1 MASIKVLGSSSKG
14 NCYLLDCDGEVL
26 IIELGV
32 DFSEVIKELD
42 YGKRIKDVVGCLVS
56 HEHGDHSRYIKQ
68 AQKYALSLYSCMD
81 TASKYSG
88 VIALNCEKKY
98 KIGTFKVMP
107 LSVSHSCQCFAYI
120 IEHKDMGKMLFATDL
135 MYFPYKIKDVNHFLI
150 EANYDED
157 ILIDNHINA
166 EEGQSSPENHMSI
179 DDCIG
184 AIELNYSPSLQ
195 NIVLLHLSGT
205 NADAER
211 FKERVS
217 SEFATDNVFVAEKGL
232 EIELKES
239 EF

>member
-1 MASIKVLGSSSKG
+1 
-14 NCYLLDCDGEVL
+14 
-26 IIELGV
+26 
-32 DFSEVIKELD
+32 
-42 YGKRIKDVVGCLVS
+42 
-56 HEHGDHSRYIKQ
+56 
-68 AQKYALSLYSCMD
+68 
-81 TASKYSG
+81 
-88 VIALNCEKKY
+88 
-98 KIGTFKVMP
+98 
-107 LSVSHSCQCFAYI
+107 
-120 IEHKDMGKMLFATDL
+120 MGKMLFATDL

-195 NIVLLHLSGT
+195 NIVLIHLSGT